1 MVNLLYTDEGRN
13 LLKGYQ
19 LILYIAMLAFSATI
33 LGLMG
38 NPMFNLYLIANEYRH
53 PDPSEPFV
61 PIDKVKNVTFYKSL
75 SFCAWGVTG
84 DRTRGMHSTCR
95 WVVAL
100 ASVGLFFQFISLIF
114 HLISQL
120 AKIPFDWAVEAV
132 VNFFMMW
139 WWFAG
144 ALSVMISK
152 PTAHFQR
159 RYDFGLEVSTI
170 AAFTWLNF
178 GFHFIELYLSI
189 LTKYVGKRKLIHTEE
204 DEEADYEDA
213 DAHSAKSPKS
223 A

>member
-1 MVNLLYTDEGRN
+1 
-13 LLKGYQ
+13 
-19 LILYIAMLAFSATI
+19 
-33 LGLMG
+33 
-38 NPMFNLYLIANEYRH
+38 
-53 PDPSEPFV
+53 
-61 PIDKVKNVTFYKSL
+61 
-75 SFCAWGVTG
+75 
-84 DRTRGMHSTCR
+84 
-95 WVVAL
+95 
-100 ASVGLFFQFISLIF
+100 
-114 HLISQL
+114 
-120 AKIPFDWAVEAV
+120 
-132 VNFFMMW
+132 
-139 WWFAG
+139 
-144 ALSVMISK
+144 MISK